1 MKPFIAQSTTQT
13 EDSKPVR
20 LARIMLRKYTAKQ
33 PITRIVVS
41 MALNCIVD
49 PDPDMGKVMPVV
61 FGEIK
66 MSFFGSKKGQLGFP
80 EMQQHLVNLGIILKV
95 QLVYP
100 NRYNLHSV

>member
-13 EDSKPVR
+13 EDGKPVR
-20 LARIMLRKYTAKQ
+20 LARIMLPKYTAKQ

-41 MALNCIVD
+41 MALNCID

-66 MSFFGSKKGQLGFP
+66 MSLFGSKKGQLGFP
-80 EMQQHLVNLGIILKV
+80 EMQQHLVNSGIILKV
-95 QLVYP
+95 QLAYP